1 MALLEPFEVMYPVA
15 FYSGGDTTREAFNK
29 HIQEIER
36 IYGALNA
43 LNAAAVSSDDVGTS
57 IDSKIKAHIDSTN
70 PHPNWKPSLSFSDIT
85 GNLDAS
91 RVHGE
96 LTNATIDAGKV
107 NGLKDFIT
115 TTAPNKGDG
124 ITGSNIKDN
133 GYVKFNNGLIIQ
145 WGNNYA
151 DKTGDSATI
160 TVNFPIPFSSS
171 CFAVSLSTRLDT
183 HSGLADVWAEL
194 LQDKVTKT
202 GFSYQFQ
209 YTTDSYA
216 GMGGFS
222 GKIGVSYI
230 AIGI

>member
-57 IDSKIKAHIDSTN
+57 IDSKIKAHIDSPN
-70 PHPNWKPSLSFSDIT
+70 PHPKWKPSLSFSDIT
-85 GNLDAS
+85 GNLDGS
-91 RVHGE
+91 RITGK
-96 LTNATIDAGKV
+96 LTNAEIDAGKV
-107 NGLKDFIT
+107 NGLKDLIT
-115 TTAPNKGDG
+115 TTAPDKGDG

-145 WGNNYA
+145 WGAIYSENFNEGLRKASFPTNFATSCFNVTPAIMFKDNVTAECNIWVQLIKEKTTLSDFTYA
-151 DKTGDSATI
+151 YQFAES
-160 TVNFPIPFSSS
+160 IPSSS
-171 CFAVSLSTRLDT
+171 
-183 HSGLADVWAEL
+183 
-194 LQDKVTKT
+194 
-202 GFSYQFQ
+202 
-209 YTTDSYA
+209 YA
-216 GMGGFS
+216 